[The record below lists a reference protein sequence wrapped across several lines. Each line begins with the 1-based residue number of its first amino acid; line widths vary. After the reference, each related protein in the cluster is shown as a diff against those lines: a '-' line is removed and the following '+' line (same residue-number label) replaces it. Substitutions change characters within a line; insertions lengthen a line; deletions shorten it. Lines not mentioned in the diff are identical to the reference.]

1 MDPLS
6 DILSLVDARS
16 VTSGRLYA
24 SAPWAVRFPPPERIK
39 FTALLSGSCWLIMDG
54 LPDPVRLSSG
64 DVIVVNG
71 QRSFSLA
78 SGPSVVPIDTSE
90 LFREGPERIARIG
103 AGEDVFLFGGHV
115 AIDLARGGLLLDV
128 LPPLFHVSAVM
139 PEAGAL
145 SWLLEHLVSELST
158 KRPGA
163 TLAASHLA
171 QLLFVQ
177 VLRAY
182 LAGPQQPKNAGW
194 LRALADERIAPALKL
209 LHGDPSRSWTLGELA
224 KASAMSRTTFALR
237 FKTATGTAPLDY
249 LRRWRMRLAE
259 RALLTTGSTVAS
271 VALSLGYGSESA
283 FSHAFKRV
291 VGVSP
296 TQYRI
301 TLGDLPA

>member
-6 DILSLVDARS
+6 DMLALVDARS

-24 SAPWAVRFPPPERIK
+24 SGPWAVRLPPPERIK
-39 FTALLSGSCWLIMDG
+39 FTALVSGSCWLIMEG

-64 DVIVVNG
+64 DVIIVNG

-78 SGPSVVPIDTSE
+78 SDLSVVPIDTSE

-103 AGEDVFLFGGHV
+103 AGEDAFLFGGHV
-115 AIDLARGGLLLDV
+115 TIDPARGGLLLDA
-128 LPPLFHVSAVM
+128 LPPLIHVSAVM
-139 PEAGAL
+139 PEAKAL
-145 SWLLEHLVSELST
+145 SWLLEQLVSELST
-158 KRPGA
+158 ERPGA

-182 LAGPQQPKNAGW
+182 LEGPDQAKNAGW
-194 LRALADERIAPALKL
+194 LRALADERVAPALKL
-209 LHGDPSRSWTLGELA
+209 LHGDPGRSWTLGELA

-237 FKTATGTAPLDY
+237 FKTATGMAPLDY

-259 RALLTTGSTVAS
+259 RALCATGATVAS
-271 VALSLGYGSESA
+271 VALSLGYNSESA

-291 VGVSP
+291 VGASP
-296 TQYRI
+296 ARYRMS
-301 TLGDLPA
+301 LGDLAA